1 MPHAI
6 GKQNVGRYRYTL
18 SNIYGMRPRE
28 VWFWLG
34 AGFLTVG
41 AVLTAVAIAYF
52 TKETH
57 YSLSTGPQMVMAYT
71 AFALAFLCFF
81 AGIAGWRPWL
91 RWQRFP
97 NITVRVDSFGNETGS
112 NEEILGF
119 PPRPVRL
126 VMMNVH
132 ITNAEVDRRV
142 SIRAAYLLLKAKP
155 GSPFYE
161 QVFTRPFWPID
172 RDRPAD
178 VLNLPLNLAPQESGG
193 GELVFELVDYLEIDP
208 AGGQGRIEIHDSIS
222 GKMACFPAAVGG
234 VYRRHHGL
242 RPTTYE
248 ERVTGP
254 KAPEPW
260 YSVTGPPDRP
270 SDCLRPYGKS
280 YDSPDAP

>member
-1 MPHAI
+1 M
-6 GKQNVGRYRYTL
+6 L

-41 AVLTAVAIAYF
+41 AVLAAVAIAYF

-57 YSLSTGPQMVMAYT
+57 YSLGTGPQMVMAYA

-97 NITVRVDSFGNETGS
+97 NITVRVDSFGYQTGS
-112 NEEILGF
+112 QQIHGF

-126 VMMNVH
+126 AAMNVH

-142 SIRAAYLLLKAKP
+142 SIRAAYLMLKAKP
-155 GSPFYE
+155 GTPVYE
-161 QVFTRPFWPID
+161 QLFTKPFWPVE
-172 RDRPAD
+172 RDRRAD
-178 VLNLPLNLAPQESGG
+178 VLKLPLNLSPQESGG

-208 AGGQGRIEIHDSIS
+208 AGGPGRIEIHDAIS
-222 GKMACFPAAVGG
+222 GKMASFPAAVVGG
-234 VYRRHHGL
+234 IYRRRHGL
-242 RPTTYE
+242 RATTYE

-254 KAPEPW
+254 RAAQPR
-260 YSVTGPPDRP
+260 YRAIGSSDRP
-270 SDCLRPYGKS
+270 FDVLTWPWRFPADTPNSVS
-280 YDSPDAP
+280 Q

>member
-1 MPHAI
+1 
-6 GKQNVGRYRYTL
+6 
-18 SNIYGMRPRE
+18 MRPRE

-41 AVLTAVAIAYF
+41 AVLAAVAIAYF

-71 AFALAFLCFF
+71 AFVLAFLCFF
-81 AGIAGWRPWL
+81 AAIAGWRPWL

-97 NITVRVDSFGNETGS
+97 NITVRVDSFGNETS
-112 NEEILGF
+112 SKQTPGF

-126 VMMNVH
+126 VTMNVH

-155 GSPFYE
+155 GSPIYY
-161 QVFTRPFWPID
+161 QLFTGPFWPVE

-178 VLNLPLNLAPQESGG
+178 VLKLPLNLASQESSG
-193 GELVFELVDYLEIDP
+193 GELVFELEDYREIDP
-208 AGGQGRIEIHDSIS
+208 AGGPGHIEIHDSIS
-222 GKMACFPAAVGG
+222 GKMACFPAAMG

-248 ERVTGP
+248 ERVIGP
-254 KAPEPW
+254 RAAQPQYRAIGCFDQPFDVFTWPW
-260 YSVTGPPDRP
+260 RFPGRYP
-270 SDCLRPYGKS
+270 
-280 YDSPDAP
+280 